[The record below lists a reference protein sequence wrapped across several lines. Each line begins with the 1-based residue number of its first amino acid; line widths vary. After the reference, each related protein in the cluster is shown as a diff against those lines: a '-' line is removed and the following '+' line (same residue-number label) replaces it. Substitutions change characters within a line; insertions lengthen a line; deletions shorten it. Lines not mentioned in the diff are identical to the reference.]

1 MATWK
6 LGPYNTDNQYIKYH
20 INVTETAQSVANNT
34 TTLSVTVNFYR
45 TNSGY
50 ESYGSGTLYCKIY
63 DTWYEQAITSSQ
75 VIKYAA
81 DTTLFSKT
89 VTVPHNADG
98 VRDCW
103 VGAYIQHDV
112 VTSEHQGRYVTL
124 TTIPRMS
131 SFSAPNGTLGS
142 ALKISITRKSD
153 AFTHTLTYKCGS
165 ASGTIATKTASTS
178 VNWTP
183 PISLAAQNTTGVN
196 VPITLTMTAYSGS
209 TSLGSASVNISCAIP
224 ASVAP
229 SCSFTLTDVENID
242 DIYGSPVQNLSRIK
256 VDVTATTAQG
266 SPIKSYTIEINGERY
281 SSQSAVSGYL
291 EKYGDSVVK
300 ATVTDA
306 RGRSGST
313 SYTMR
318 VQQYNHPKVSNLTVH
333 RVNADGSE
341 NAQGEYIKATFSAA
355 VYNIGSKNTA
365 AYKLQYKRSGDTVY
379 TDVTLSALAGSFTV
393 TNYAYIFAA
402 DSGSSYDVTV
412 SATDKHRTAT
422 TSTSAS
428 TAFTIMNL
436 HRNGTGV
443 AFGKVAETDNTME
456 VALDAQFRGSTI
468 IQGNR
473 YSLSTPGE
481 SGSEGYILMARIVIK
496 AANADTP
503 ITFVLSSRQRE
514 ATMTV
519 YVSLRNSGTDSS
531 TLGSIRYEGTNY
543 GAFLV
548 QVSGNTWDLYVQKGT
563 GYDTI
568 TLQDWYTSRTM
579 EDRVQVTLPGTL
591 VATLPGEYY
600 RATPAMLDS
609 LRDYIYPVG
618 SVYISYSHVDPAQLF
633 GGTWARIENAFL
645 WAVDANGAIG
655 LTGGEKTH
663 TLTEAELPAHDHG
676 SVYSQHAA
684 GDKKYAWYTT
694 SGSAVAY
701 GAVSAGGGQAHNNMP
716 PYIQVSVWRRT
727 A

>member
-1 MATWK
+1 MAAWK
-6 LGPYNTDNQYIKYH
+6 LGPYSTNNPYINYH
-20 INVTETAQSVANNT
+20 IHVTETSQSVANNT
-34 TTLSVTVNFYR
+34 TALSVSVEFYR

-50 ESYGSGTLYCKIY
+50 ESYGSGTLYCKIF
-63 DTWYEQAITSSQ
+63 DTWYEQAVTPNQ
-75 VIKYAA
+75 VIGYMSN
-81 DTTLFSKT
+81 TVMFSKT

-98 VRDCW
+98 ERDCW

-112 VTSEHQGRYVTL
+112 VTSENQGRYVTL

-142 ALKISITRKSD
+142 ALKISIARKD
-153 AFTHTLTYKCGS
+153 DTFTHTLTYKCGS
-165 ASGTIATKTASTS
+165 ASGTIATKSTS
-178 VNWTP
+178 TSINWTP
-183 PISLAAQNTTGVN
+183 PISLASQNTTGVN
-196 VPITLTMTAYSGS
+196 VPITLSMTAYSGS
-209 TSLGSASVNISCAIP
+209 TSLGTASINISCAIP

-229 SCSFTLTDVENID
+229 TCSFTLTDVEAID
-242 DIYGSPVQNLSRIK
+242 DIYGSPVQNLSRIQ
-256 VDVTATTAQG
+256 VDVTATTAHG
-266 SPIKSYTIEINGERY
+266 SPIKSYTIEINGERH
-281 SSQSAVSGYL
+281 SGQSAVSGFL
-291 EKYGDSVVK
+291 EKSGDSVVK

-306 RGRSGST
+306 RGRSGT
-313 SYTMR
+313 VSYTMK
-318 VQQYNHPKVSNLTVH
+318 VQAYSHPKVSRLTVH
-333 RVNADGSE
+333 RVDANGTE
-341 NAQGEYIKATFSAA
+341 NAQGDYIQVTLSAS
-355 VYNIGSKNTA
+355 VYKIGGNTA
-365 AYKLQYKRSGDTVY
+365 AYKLQYKKSGDTVY
-379 TDVTLSALAGSFTV
+379 TDVTLSALAGQFTV
-393 TNYAYIFAA
+393 TDYRYIFPA

-412 SATDKHRTAT
+412 SAIDKHRTAT

-443 AFGKVAETDNTME
+443 AFGKVAEADNTME

-503 ITFVLSSRQRE
+503 ITFVFSSRQRE

-519 YVSLRNSGTDSS
+519 YVSLRNSTADSS
-531 TLGSIRYEGTNY
+531 SLGSIRYEGANY

-548 QVSGNTWDLYVQKGT
+548 QVGGNTWDLYVQKGT
-563 GYDTI
+563 GYDTL
-568 TLQDWYTSRTM
+568 TLQDWYTSKTM
-579 EDRVQVTLPGTL
+579 ESRVQVTLPGTL
-591 VATLPGEYY
+591 VTTLPGEYY

-618 SVYISYSHVDPAQLF
+618 SVYISYSHVNPAQLF

-676 SVYSQHAA
+676 SVYSQHAT

-701 GAVSAGGGQAHNNMP
+701 GAVSAGSGQAHNNMP